1 MSRPGHTYVLSL
13 GSGGSAALIG
23 RVHHLAGQHG
33 VQPVAPSDR
42 LQRWQQKGALLQHAN
57 ALNCAAAKASLC
69 KRTGLKK
76 GGVLCRRMSS
86 ILEQLCKHT
95 QANEHAACRKAW
107 HVQGKIARETQTRR
121 PAQTCCFARK
131 PNLHSPSILHR
142 KHANSGTR

>member
-1 MSRPGHTYVLSL
+1 MVASGKGSVKVVVGAYVLPMSRPGHTYVLSL

-76 GGVLCRRMSS
+76 RWCFMQAD
-86 ILEQLCKHT
+86 EQHPR
-95 QANEHAACRKAW
+95 AI
-107 HVQGKIARETQTRR
+107 V
-121 PAQTCCFARK
+121 
-131 PNLHSPSILHR
+131 
-142 KHANSGTR
+142 